1 LIDGEQLLGVAR
13 PTVAADASRARV
25 EQPARLVAVDLTTAG
40 ERWSVALRDP
50 VYRGS
55 TPLQAVRP
63 GPRQAPRPRCKVN
76 PSG

>member
-13 PTVAADASRARV
+13 RAVAADASGARV
-25 EQPARLVAVDLTTAG
+25 EQPARLVVVDLTTAG

-55 TPLQAVRP
+55 
-63 GPRQAPRPRCKVN
+63 APP
-76 PSG
+76 